1 MKRFFII
8 ISLFFI
14 GSLFGQQKCSC
25 DEALQN
31 LVKRIESDY
40 PGFKEKTKDT
50 VVYNSFKRQ
59 LKGDSN
65 SVENSSCL
73 GILKKYTSFFKDSH
87 IWLSPV
93 IKLDQKGLATSE
105 FIDVNLKDFFNNS
118 KSKKNSIEGIWEFS
132 PLDKNGID
140 YRVGIVKTK
149 NDGYTGFA
157 IPSKFENT
165 KSQRVLFKLSSNS
178 KYESFFPDKIKHT
191 GNVEIFDNTFLY
203 FDKMRRTLVKENQN
217 LKISE
222 KQVRKKIGEIQ
233 GFTIKPLS
241 KQTTLITIP
250 SFDYPYVEIINNL
263 IQENQILIENS
274 EYLIIDIR
282 GNSGG
287 TDNAYEKLLPYVMTN
302 SIRWPGVEF
311 LSTQTLIDG
320 LEYYITTI
328 KDKNEQKDEI
338 EKVRGWIK
346 LYKENMGQFVNKENN
361 SYRTEEVSF
370 AAKSAKYVAILTNK
384 EVGSAAENFLIA
396 AKQSKKVKIIGTPTY
411 GVLDYGAIRK
421 FDFDCQ
427 EYELRL
433 PGYRSLR
440 LPDYPIDNIGIQPD
454 IYLDKSVTDLVKFAK
469 EYLEN

>member
-1 MKRFFII
+1 MKTSFLILV
-8 ISLFFI
+8 SLFFI
-14 GSLFGQQKCSC
+14 NLSFGQQKCSC
-25 DEALQN
+25 DEALVN
-31 LVKRIESDY
+31 LIKRIESDY

-50 VVYNSFKRQ
+50 LLYNSFKKQ
-59 LKGDSN
+59 LKEESK
-65 SVENSSCL
+65 SVEKAWCL

-93 IKLDQKGLATSE
+93 VKLNQKGLATSE
-105 FIDVNLKDFFNNS
+105 FIDVNLDDFLNS
-118 KSKKNSIEGIWEFS
+118 SRPKNSSIEGIWDFS
-132 PLDKNGID
+132 PLEKGID
-140 YRVGIVKTK
+140 YRVGIIKAK

-157 IPSKFENT
+157 IPAKSENSKS
-165 KSQRVLFKLSSNS
+165 KRVLFKLSSGG

-191 GNVEIFDNTFLY
+191 GNFETYDSTFLY
-203 FDKMRRTLVKENQN
+203 FDKMRRTLIKEHQN

-222 KQVRKKIGEIQ
+222 KQVKKKVGEIQ
-233 GFTIKPLS
+233 GFTVKSLS

-263 IQENQILIENS
+263 IRENQTLIENS

-287 TDNAYEKLLPYVMTN
+287 TDNAYENLLPYLMTN
-302 SIRWPGVEF
+302 SIRWAGVEF
-311 LSTQTLIDG
+311 LATQTLIDG

-328 KDKNEQKDEI
+328 KDKNEKKDEI
-338 EKVRGWIK
+338 EKVRGWIT
-346 LYKENMGQFVNKENN
+346 LYKANIGKFVNKENS
-361 SYRTEEVSF
+361 SYRTEKVNF
-370 AAKSAKYVAILTNK
+370 AEKSAKYVAILADK
-384 EVGSAAENFLIA
+384 DVGSATENFLIA

-421 FDFDCQ
+421 FDFGCS
-427 EYELRL
+427 EYELHL

-440 LPDYPIDNIGIQPD
+440 LPDYPIDNIGVQPD
-454 IYLDKSVTDLVKFAK
+454 IYLDKSVTDWVKFAK

>member
-1 MKRFFII
+1 MKTFFILA
-8 ISLFFI
+8 SLFFI
-14 GSLFGQQKCSC
+14 NLSFGQQKCSC

-31 LVKRIESDY
+31 LIKRIESDY

-50 VVYNSFKRQ
+50 LVYNGFKKQ
-59 LKGDSN
+59 LKEDSN
-65 SVENSSCL
+65 STENSCL
-73 GILKKYTSFFKDSH
+73 SILKKYTSFFKDSH

-105 FIDVNLKDFFNNS
+105 FIDVNLDDFLNS
-118 KSKKNSIEGIWEFS
+118 SRSKNNSIEGIWDFS
-132 PLDKNGID
+132 PLEKGID
-140 YRVGIVKTK
+140 YRVGIIKTK

-157 IPSKFENT
+157 IPT
-165 KSQRVLFKLSSNS
+165 KSENSKSKRVLFKLSSS
-178 KYESFFPDKIKHT
+178 GKYESFFPDKIKHT
-191 GNVEIFDNTFLY
+191 GNFETYDNAFLY
-203 FDKMRRTLVKENQN
+203 FDKMRRTLIKDNQN

-222 KQVRKKIGEIQ
+222 KQVKKKIGEIQ
-233 GFTIKPLS
+233 GFTVKSLS

-274 EYLIIDIR
+274 EYLMIDIR

-287 TDNAYEKLLPYVMTN
+287 TDNAYENLLPYIMTN
-302 SIRWPGVEF
+302 SIRWTGVEF
-311 LSTQTLIDG
+311 LATQTLIDG

-328 KDKNEQKDEI
+328 KDKDEV
-338 EKVRGWIK
+338 EKVKGWIT
-346 LYKENMGQFVNKENN
+346 LYKENIGQFVNKENN
-361 SYRTEEVSF
+361 SYRVEKVNIAENSP
-370 AAKSAKYVAILTNK
+370 KYVAILADK

-396 AKQSKKVKIIGTPTY
+396 AKQSKKVKIMGTPTY

-421 FDFDCQ
+421 FDFGCP

-454 IYLDKSVTDLVKFAK
+454 IYLDKSVKDWVTFAK

>member
-14 GSLFGQQKCSC
+14 SSSFGQQKCSC
-25 DEALQN
+25 DVALQN
-31 LVKRIESDY
+31 LIKRIESDY

-50 VVYNSFKRQ
+50 IVYNSFKRQ
-59 LKGDSN
+59 LKGDLDST
-65 SVENSSCL
+65 ENSLCL
-73 GILKKYTSFFKDSH
+73 SILKKYTSFFKDSH

-93 IKLDQKGLATSE
+93 IKLDQKGLTTSE
-105 FIDVNLKDFFNNS
+105 FIDVNLNDFLNNS
-118 KSKKNSIEGIWEFS
+118 KSKTNSIEGIWEFS

-140 YRVGIVKTK
+140 YRVGIIKTK

-157 IPSKFENT
+157 IPAKYENA
-165 KSQRVLFKLSSNS
+165 KSQRVLFKLTSNN

-191 GNVEIFDNTFLY
+191 GNFETFDNTFLY

-287 TDNAYEKLLPYVMTN
+287 TDDAYENLLPYVMTN

-311 LSTQTLIDG
+311 LSTQTLIDD

-328 KDKNEQKDEI
+328 KDKKEQKDEI

-361 SYRTEEVSF
+361 SYRTEEVNF
-370 AAKSAKYVAILTNK
+370 AKKSAKYVAILTNK
-384 EVGSAAENFLIA
+384 EVGSAAENFLIG

-421 FDFDCQ
+421 FDFGCP

-440 LPDYPIDNIGIQPD
+440 LPDYPIDNIGVQPD